1 MKYAAVLF
9 LLLSLALITG
19 VSAMSPETWK
29 DTARGGFT
37 TLTSEDVDEVVE
49 PYISNGTYPGVVV
62 VLADPDGYTCYAYGV
77 RNKTTGEAV
86 DNQTTFEIGSVSKT
100 FTGLLLADAA
110 VRGLVNISSPVGSL
124 LPDGI
129 TAPSYE
135 GQEIT
140 LSDLATHT
148 SGIPGVPDDFYAYA
162 REEDPAWDQA
172 ESTFLAYGEMPAE
185 AVYEWLNN
193 LTLNRRPGDEWEYS
207 NTGTAIVGDIV
218 SRAEEQTYPEL
229 VRDHILGPLRMNSTD
244 VRWNGELRE
253 RAATGYRGYAPAFDE
268 GRELFFNDFWSSAG
282 GIVSDGDDM
291 AVYLA
296 AWLELID
303 TPFADTL
310 PVALEPRAIRS
321 SDDDLW
327 QSLFWDT
334 VKTDDGTRI
343 YLKAGETNR
352 FQADVILIPER
363 QTGLVILANTA
374 YFIDNH
380 VESDIAVPLLK
391 LILEKTHNEP

>member
-1 MKYAAVLF
+1 MRQGVLVC
-9 LLLSLALITG
+9 LLLSLLMITG
-19 VSAMSPETWK
+19 ATAMSPETWK
-29 DTARGGFT
+29 DTARGSFS
-37 TLTSEDVDEVVE
+37 TLTAEEVDDVIE
-49 PYISNGTYPGVVV
+49 PYITNGTYPGVVV
-62 VLADPDGYTCYAYGV
+62 VLADPDGYACYAYGM
-77 RNKTTGEAV
+77 RNRTTGESV
-86 DNQTTFEIGSVSKT
+86 DNRTTFEIGSVSKT
-100 FTGLLLADAA
+100 FTGLLLADAE
-110 VRGLVNISSPVGSL
+110 VRGLVSISSPVQL
-124 LPDGI
+124 YLPDGI
-129 TAPSYE
+129 RAPSFD
-135 GQEIT
+135 GRDIT
-140 LSDLATHT
+140 LSDISTHT

-162 REEDPAWDQA
+162 REEDPAHDQA
-172 ESTFLAYGEMPAE
+172 ESTFLAYGEMSAG

-193 LTLNRRPGDEWEYS
+193 LTLNRSPGDEWEYS

-218 SRAEEQTYPEL
+218 SRAEEETYPDL
-229 VRDHILGPLRMNSTD
+229 VRDRILDPLRMNSTD
-244 VRWNGELRE
+244 ARWNEELRE

-268 GRELFFNDFWSSAG
+268 GREIFFNDFWASAG

-296 AWLELID
+296 AWLELIE
-303 TPFADTL
+303 TPFADAL
-310 PVALEPRAIRS
+310 PLALEPRAIRS

-380 VESDIAVPLLK
+380 VEYDIAVPLLK

>member
-1 MKYAAVLF
+1 MKYAAVLL
-9 LLLSLALITG
+9 LLLSLAMITG
-19 VSAMSPETWK
+19 VSGVSPETWK

-37 TLTSEDVDEVVE
+37 TLTAEEVDEVVE

-77 RNKTTGEAV
+77 LNKTTGEAA

-110 VRGLVNISSPVGSL
+110 VRGLVNISSPVESL
-124 LPDGI
+124 LPDG
-129 TAPSYE
+129 TSAPSYE
-135 GQEIT
+135 EREIT

-172 ESTFLAYGEMPAE
+172 ESTFLAYGEMSAE
-185 AVYEWLNN
+185 AVYEWFNN
-193 LTLNRRPGDEWEYS
+193 LTLTRSPGDAWEYS
-207 NTGTAIVGDIV
+207 NTGTAIVGDVV
-218 SRAEEQTYPEL
+218 SRIEEQTYPEL
-229 VRDHILGPLRMNSTD
+229 LHERILNPLTMNSTD
-244 VRWNGELRE
+244 ARWNEELRD

-268 GRELFFNDFWSSAG
+268 GREIYFNDFWSSAG

-296 AWLELID
+296 AWLGLVD
-303 TPFADTL
+303 TPFADAL

-321 SDDDLW
+321 SEGDLW

-343 YLKAGETNR
+343 HLKAGETNR
-352 FQADVILIPER
+352 FQADIILIRER
-363 QTGLVILANTA
+363 QTGLVVLANAA

-380 VESDIAVPLLK
+380 VESDIAIPLLK
-391 LILEKTHNEP
+391 LMLEKRQNEP